1 MIEIGQELFSLN
13 RMEDK
18 GAQGNEWFIRSGQN
32 PRLVYHKPRTRHRLH
47 RLGWA
52 PRLNGL
58 LTATGQRHQ
67 KCRLVER
74 VTFRC
79 HPTNRI
85 FETHARMQCLVCNIW
100 FCFHEESSNRA
111 ATSLIMHFDLSSS
124 SIFTSRWIHFS
135 KSKRDHILSVNLER
149 SI

>member
-13 RMEDK
+13 QMEDK

-32 PRLVYHKPRTRHRLH
+32 PRLVSYKPGTQHQLH
-47 RLGWA
+47 RPGRA

-67 KCRLVER
+67 KCRLVEE

-79 HPTNRI
+79 HPTNRD
-85 FETHARMQCLVCNIW
+85 FEMHTSMHQWVCML
-100 FCFHEESSNRA
+100 
-111 ATSLIMHFDLSSS
+111 TFD
-124 SIFTSRWIHFS
+124 FVFS
-135 KSKRDHILSVNLER
+135 EFKQG
-149 SI
+149 